1 MDQGMS
7 SMFRIVEG
15 DTAYTPCY
23 GTLIQTGPV
32 LFTDASKY
40 GWAGVLTQP
49 YEEIDESTQ
58 LTPQCGCITVEDS
71 DSSPCLI
78 YQWTFQRKPA

>member
-1 MDQGMS
+1 M
-7 SMFRIVEG
+7 
-15 DTAYTPCY
+15 
-23 GTLIQTGPV
+23 

-49 YEEIDESTQ
+49 YEEIDKLTQ
-58 LTPQCGCITVEDS
+58 LTANVGYITEEDS

-78 YQWTFQRKPA
+78 HQWTFQRKPAELGCPYEGSLCYLHVHQKAQLLPHQC